1 MAPVWKSV
9 ALFKKGQLQEI
20 AGKTWKK
27 EDELKQLKSEL
38 AALDRKIQL
47 KLAPK
52 HEETPSQG
60 QEQGGQAVQ
69 KPENDNNDYIRS
81 HIIIG
86 RPEHAGQKEYR
97 GVKL

>member
-1 MAPVWKSV
+1 MR
-9 ALFKKGQLQEI
+9 EI

-47 KLAPK
+47 ELAPK
-52 HEETPSQG
+52 QEETPGQG
-60 QEQGGQAVQ
+60 HEQGGQTMPKAEHVP
-69 KPENDNNDYIRS
+69 KPDDAAHDYIRS
-81 HIIIG
+81 HVIIG
-86 RPEHAGQKEYR
+86 SPGIEHREYR